1 VNARLHD
8 CVGAFLVRGGRVLLG
23 RRTADRELLA
33 GAWDVLGGHVEAG
46 ESELDALTRELDEEV
61 GVRPTRLRRL
71 ETIEGAQPAPWRL
84 HLYVV
89 TAWQGEPHNRQTDE
103 HDELRWCGRDE
114 AVRCLGAAHP
124 AFGRLLDEALAA
136 APA

>member
-1 VNARLHD
+1 MSARVHE

-23 RRTADRELLA
+23 RRSADREWLA
-33 GAWDVLGGHVEAG
+33 GAWDVFGGHVEAG

-61 GVRPTRLRRL
+61 GIRPIRVQRLQ
-71 ETIEGAQPAPWRL
+71 TIEGAQPAPWRL

-89 TAWQGEPHNRQTDE
+89 TAWLGEPHNRQTDE
-103 HDELRWCGRDE
+103 HEELRWCERAE
-114 AVRCLGAAHP
+114 AARCLGAAHP
-124 AFGRLLDEALAA
+124 AFERLLDEALAA